1 MVKVRVWDLP
11 TRLFHWL
18 LVAAVVGLVVTGNVG
33 GNWINWHMRL
43 GYLVFSLV
51 LFRLV
56 WGVLGGQWS
65 RFSAFV
71 PSPRRLWA
79 YLRGTGDGHSV
90 GHNPLGALSVLAL
103 LAVLSA
109 QVASGLMTDD
119 EIAFTGP
126 LVGLVS
132 SETVSL
138 ASWYHSEVG
147 KLVLLALIALHVSAI
162 VFYGVVK
169 KQKLVRA
176 MVTGDQEAPAPLPV
190 ESHDNLATRLLALG
204 VWCCCAG
211 VVYAVVSVGSP
222 G

>member
-65 RFSAFV
+65 RFTAFV
-71 PSPRRLWA
+71 PSPRRLLA
-79 YLRGTGDGHSV
+79 YLRGTGGGHSV

-132 SETVSL
+132 SDTVSL

-147 KLVLLALIALHVSAI
+147 KLVMLALIALHISAI
-162 VFYGVVK
+162 VFHGVVK

-176 MVTGDQEAPAPLPV
+176 MVTGDQEAPLPV
-190 ESHDNLATRLLALG
+190 PSGSRDNLATRLLALG
-204 VWCCCAG
+204 VWFCCSG
-211 VVYAVVSVGSP
+211 VVYAVVSLGSQ

>member
-18 LVAAVVGLVVTGNVG
+18 LVTAVVGLVVTGNVG

-65 RFSAFV
+65 RFSQFV
-71 PSPRRLWA
+71 PSPRRLLA

-103 LAVLSA
+103 LTVLSA

-126 LVGLVS
+126 LVSVVS

-147 KLVLLALIALHVSAI
+147 KLVMLALIALHVSAI

-169 KQKLVRA
+169 KQRLVRA
-176 MVTGDQEAPAPLPV
+176 MVTGDQETPLPPPV
-190 ESHDNLATRLLALG
+190 ESRDNLATRLLALG
-204 VWCCCAG
+204 VWCCSAG
-211 VVYAVVSVGSP
+211 VVYAVVSLGST